1 MKTLLPLLW
10 VFLGGVI
17 GSILRYQLSIA
28 FNKEGEVFQWG
39 TFTVNLIGCLLLGL
53 FGGLLNRSDQGQLQ
67 LFLLTGLCGG
77 FTTFSTFS
85 KEGLSLLERELYL
98 PYTLYTLSSLLFG
111 ILFLMIGYRIIR

>member
-1 MKTLLPLLW
+1 MKTLLPFLW
-10 VFLGGVI
+10 VFLGGGI

-28 FNKEGEVFQWG
+28 FNKEGAHFQWG
-39 TFTVNLIGCLLLGL
+39 TFTANLIGCLLLGL
-53 FGGLLNRSDQGQLQ
+53 FSGLLNTSDQGQLQ

-98 PYTLYTLSSLLFG
+98 PYTLYTISSLLFG
-111 ILFLMIGYRIIR
+111 VLFLVIGYRIIR

>member
-1 MKTLLPLLW
+1 MKTLLPFLW
-10 VFLGGVI
+10 VFIGGGI

-53 FGGLLNRSDQGQLQ
+53 FSGLLNRSDQGQLQ

>member
-1 MKTLLPLLW
+1 MKTLLPFLW
-10 VFLGGVI
+10 VFIGGGI

>member
-1 MKTLLPLLW
+1 MKTLLPFLW
-10 VFLGGVI
+10 VFLGGGI

-53 FGGLLNRSDQGQLQ
+53 FSSLLNKYDEGQLQ

-111 ILFLMIGYRIIR
+111 VLFLVIGYRIIR

>member
-1 MKTLLPLLW
+1 MKTLLPFLW
-10 VFLGGVI
+10 VFIGGGI
-17 GSILRYQLSIA
+17 GSIPRYQLTIA